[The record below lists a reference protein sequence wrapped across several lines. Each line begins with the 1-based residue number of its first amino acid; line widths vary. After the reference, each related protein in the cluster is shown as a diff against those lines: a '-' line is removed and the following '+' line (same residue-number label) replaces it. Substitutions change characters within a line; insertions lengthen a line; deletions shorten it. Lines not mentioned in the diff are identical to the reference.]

1 MEEIL
6 NTEINDFLMG
16 RDPMERIVNIECG
29 YMDDT
34 VSIIFY
40 DEKNNKKLTR
50 DNFYPFI
57 WANQSIARKMFGGDK
72 NKIQEKALHRRA
84 SFLPVIRPPAVV
96 SRPPPACRARPDL
109 PPRGPFARR

>member
-40 DEKNNKKLTR
+40 DEKNNKKLKR

-72 NKIQEKALHRRA
+72 NKIQEKLRLAGIGVKGLKTNNGG
-84 SFLPVIRPPAVV
+84 SKTIY
-96 SRPPPACRARPDL
+96 
-109 PPRGPFARR
+109 